1 MDIGGDSRVS
11 AAPVAES
18 GVAEDVVGPDSCGIL
33 SSIPRRRE
41 EKAEARGAVASSFS
55 SSSTGRDQ
63 KKSFVSMIT
72 NDSFYPGVATLIK
85 VQLLESVWS
94 ALCQL

>member
-1 MDIGGDSRVS
+1 LIDEMDIGGDSRVS

-18 GVAEDVVGPDSCGIL
+18 GVAEDGVGPNSCGIL
-33 SSIPRRRE
+33 SSSPRRE
-41 EKAEARGAVASSFS
+41 ESADASGAVD

>member
-1 MDIGGDSRVS
+1 
-11 AAPVAES
+11 
-18 GVAEDVVGPDSCGIL
+18 
-33 SSIPRRRE
+33 
-41 EKAEARGAVASSFS
+41 
-55 SSSTGRDQ
+55 
-63 KKSFVSMIT
+63 MIT